1 MPATYRAAMQPAMC
15 VGQDRAQRMPFSM
28 HSTCMSTAP
37 RIIIVGTGVLA
48 SVSLFALLH
57 IVYALLLVSLVLL
70 ISLILIG
77 LTGFGGL
84 VGLLERLES
93 RSAQGRLMGAM

>member
-1 MPATYRAAMQPAMC
+1 MSAPRSTFAQPAMFAGHTSAKC
-15 VGQDRAQRMPFSM
+15 MPFSM
-28 HSTCMSTAP
+28 HHMCMQTAP
-37 RIIIVGTGVLA
+37 NMVIIETGVLA

-84 VGLLERLES
+84 VGLLEGLES